1 MLNIVQHTLQQIEEV
16 LLRGSAK
23 RKPLHE
29 IPTASVYCL
38 QTGNTFLKDLEAIE
52 INIKGPNTL
61 EIRKI

>member
-1 MLNIVQHTLQQIEEV
+1 MLNIVHHALQQIEEV
-16 LLRGSAK
+16 LPHGSAK

-29 IPTASVYCL
+29 IPAASVYCL

-52 INIKGPNTL
+52 INIKGPSTL